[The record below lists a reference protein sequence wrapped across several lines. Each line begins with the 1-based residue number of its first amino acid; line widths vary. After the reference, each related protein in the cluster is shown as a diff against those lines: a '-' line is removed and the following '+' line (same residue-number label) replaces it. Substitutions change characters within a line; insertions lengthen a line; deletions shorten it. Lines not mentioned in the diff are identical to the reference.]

1 MLSEL
6 ASFIERKPK
15 VVVAIIIFITLI
27 FASFIPS
34 LKMGTSTKD
43 FVPDNEMVRAS
54 DRINEYFG
62 EDEEPVMIILYGKDV
77 VSADS
82 IKAEYNIGKKLK
94 EISGTEGVVGVA
106 NFVSAI
112 CGMEYQKDM
121 EECSDDEIRN
131 AYNDLMN
138 PVSAVTSYDAEDSKY
153 DFADITGFEMKAC
166 KKSVEI
172 VFHVKNLAI
181 PKFSSVEWYVS
192 FKNKVDPAKLNLSY
206 IISCRT
212 APPQWELG
220 GGMKNIEAIKNFKE
234 EKAEAFIW
242 VGKDGKY
249 MDFPLNA
256 SIAID
261 EHEIYMNISREE
273 LSKYGIAPSF
283 GNASLPAK
291 LYDMEAGSRVAVPFP
306 FSMNS
311 GILYWIIKLMENS
324 FIENLIM
331 RFQQN
336 FSFEMV
342 EKLLEKKEAISL
354 NDFNNAWRNMDSVNI
369 EQQLLI
375 RQPVMDDLR
384 NSALMFLSSENG
396 KAKATLMIAQ
406 INGSLDTNSLKQVS
420 RKIVSV
426 LEREAQKYGFKVE
439 VTGSSVIS
447 YQIDD
452 LTNKSN
458 KIIIPSIFIAII
470 LILFINFRRIS
481 YVIISLLGLSLAIV
495 WLFGTMALIGIKF
508 NTLAIALVPLLMG
521 LGVDYSVHIFHNYL
535 HEIGNGKS
543 VREAMILSIKEIGL
557 ALILA
562 TITTAVSFLSFLSA
576 SIPSVRDFGILAA
589 IGIAYT
595 FIIAITFEAAL
606 RYLLDRGKEIEA
618 KKSESRFSAGKIM
631 ERLSDLLCKNPLKV
645 VAVVSIITILMGAA
659 AINVKTSFS
668 LEEFMPKD
676 SEAIKAMEKLP
687 KYFPSAGEDQE
698 YILLE
703 GNVASVEALKGIKKT
718 MENIGDDV
726 YVAKLPDG
734 RVKADSIYSIM
745 QDAIKENESLKE
757 KFNVGNDGIPG
768 SNEDVISFYN
778 YLYENE
784 KFSQRVKSVL
794 HRNDGKYDATVIRIY
809 TKLTH
814 LENSNEVMKRLY
826 EDLKGDVSNYG
837 NAKATITG
845 SMVLIYTIMK
855 SLTKSQLSSTIVCII
870 IAAIV
875 IIIAYRK
882 PLLGLLTMIPVVI
895 SSIWIMGT
903 IYIAGYTLNVM
914 TVMIT
919 SLTIGLGITY
929 AIHVVERFRLVA
941 DKTGDV
947 LHAVEEAIENTGQ
960 AVMMA
965 AITTVAGFIVLIFSP
980 MPPEQ
985 QFGFLTATTIIYS
998 FLTTMLMIPPLLLLW
1013 GKWRKKRK
1021 GYIISP

>member
-1 MLSEL
+1 
-6 ASFIERKPK
+6 
-15 VVVAIIIFITLI
+15 
-27 FASFIPS
+27 
-34 LKMGTSTKD
+34 
-43 FVPDNEMVRAS
+43 
-54 DRINEYFG
+54 
-62 EDEEPVMIILYGKDV
+62 
-77 VSADS
+77 
-82 IKAEYNIGKKLK
+82 
-94 EISGTEGVVGVA
+94 
-106 NFVSAI
+106 
-112 CGMEYQKDM
+112 
-121 EECSDDEIRN
+121 
-131 AYNDLMN
+131 
-138 PVSAVTSYDAEDSKY
+138 
-153 DFADITGFEMKAC
+153 
-166 KKSVEI
+166 
-172 VFHVKNLAI
+172 
-181 PKFSSVEWYVS
+181 
-192 FKNKVDPAKLNLSY
+192 
-206 IISCRT
+206 
-212 APPQWELG
+212 
-220 GGMKNIEAIKNFKE
+220 
-234 EKAEAFIW
+234 
-242 VGKDGKY
+242 
-249 MDFPLNA
+249 
-256 SIAID
+256 
-261 EHEIYMNISREE
+261 
-273 LSKYGIAPSF
+273 
-283 GNASLPAK
+283 
-291 LYDMEAGSRVAVPFP
+291 
-306 FSMNS
+306 
-311 GILYWIIKLMENS
+311 
-324 FIENLIM
+324 
-331 RFQQN
+331 
-336 FSFEMV
+336 
-342 EKLLEKKEAISL
+342 
-354 NDFNNAWRNMDSVNI
+354 
-369 EQQLLI
+369 
-375 RQPVMDDLR
+375 
-384 NSALMFLSSENG
+384 
-396 KAKATLMIAQ
+396 
-406 INGSLDTNSLKQVS
+406 
-420 RKIVSV
+420 
-426 LEREAQKYGFKVE
+426 
-439 VTGSSVIS
+439 
-447 YQIDD
+447 
-452 LTNKSN
+452 
-458 KIIIPSIFIAII
+458 
-470 LILFINFRRIS
+470 
-481 YVIISLLGLSLAIV
+481 
-495 WLFGTMALIGIKF
+495 
-508 NTLAIALVPLLMG
+508 
-521 LGVDYSVHIFHNYL
+521 
-535 HEIGNGKS
+535 
-543 VREAMILSIKEIGL
+543 
-557 ALILA
+557 
-562 TITTAVSFLSFLSA
+562 
-576 SIPSVRDFGILAA
+576 
-589 IGIAYT
+589 
-595 FIIAITFEAAL
+595 
-606 RYLLDRGKEIEA
+606 
-618 KKSESRFSAGKIM
+618 
-631 ERLSDLLCKNPLKV
+631 
-645 VAVVSIITILMGAA
+645 MGAA

-718 MENIGDDV
+718 MENIGDDA

-947 LHAVEEAIENTGQ
+947 LHAVEEAVENTGQ

-965 AITTVAGFIVLIFSP
+965 ALTTVAGFIVLIFSP

>member
-15 VVVAIIIFITLI
+15 TVVAIIIFITLI

-34 LKMGTSTKD
+34 LKMGTSTRD
-43 FVPDNEMVRAS
+43 FMPDNEMVRAS

-62 EDEEPVMIILYGKDV
+62 ENEEPVMIILHGKNV
-77 VSADS
+77 VSVDS
-82 IKAEYNIGKKLK
+82 IKAEYNIGKKLN
-94 EISGTEGVVGVA
+94 EIEGVEGVVGVA

-112 CGMEYQKDM
+112 CGMEYQKDL
-121 EECSDDEIRN
+121 EECSDDEIKN

-138 PVSAVTSYDAEDSKY
+138 PVSVATSYDAQDSKY
-153 DFADITGFEMKAC
+153 DFADITGFEMKAHR
-166 KKSVEI
+166 KSIEI
-172 VFHVKNLAI
+172 IFHVKNLAI
-181 PKFSSVEWYVS
+181 PKLSSVEWYVS

-212 APPQWELG
+212 TAPQWELG
-220 GGMKNIEAIKNFKE
+220 GGMKNIEAIRNFKE

-242 VGKDGKY
+242 IGEHGRY
-249 MDFPLNA
+249 MNFPLNA
-256 SIAID
+256 SIALD
-261 EHEIYMNISREE
+261 RNEIYMNISREE

-291 LYDMEAGSRVAVPFP
+291 LYDMEAGSRVAMPFP
-306 FSMNS
+306 LSINS

-342 EKLLEKKEAISL
+342 EKLLEEKEVISL
-354 NDFNNAWRNMDSVNI
+354 NDFNNAWRNIDDVNI
-369 EQQLLI
+369 EQQILI
-375 RQPVMDDLR
+375 KQPVMDDLR
-384 NSALMFLSSENG
+384 NSALMFLSSENWR
-396 KAKATLMIAQ
+396 ATLMIAQ
-406 INGSLDTNSLKQVS
+406 INGSMGINSLKEVS

-426 LEREAQKYGFKVE
+426 LEKEAKKYGFNIE

-452 LTNKSN
+452 LTDKSN
-458 KIIIPSIFIAII
+458 RIIVPVIFIAII
-470 LILFINFRRIS
+470 LILLINFRRPS
-481 YVIISLLGLSLAIV
+481 YVIIPLLGLSLAII

-535 HEIGNGKS
+535 HEMGNGKS

-606 RYLLDRGKEIEA
+606 RYLLDRGKELTV
-618 KKSESRFSAGKIM
+618 KKSKSRFSAGKIM

-645 VAVVSIITILMGAA
+645 VALVSIITILMGAA

-668 LEEFMPKD
+668 LEEFMPKN

-687 KYFPSAGEDQE
+687 EYFPSAGEDQE
-698 YILLE
+698 YILIE
-703 GNVASVEALKGIKKT
+703 GDVASMDALKGIKKT

-726 YVAKLPDG
+726 YVAKMPDG
-734 RVKADSIYSIM
+734 RIKADSIYLIM
-745 QDAIKENESLKE
+745 QDAINENESLKE
-757 KFNVGNDGIPG
+757 KFNVGNDGIPA
-768 SNEDVISFYN
+768 SDSDVIAFYN

-794 HRNDGKYDATVIRIY
+794 HRNEGKYDATVIRIY

-814 LENSNEVMKRLY
+814 LENSNEVMKKLY

-845 SMVLIYTIMK
+845 SMVLAYTIME

-903 IYIAGYTLNVM
+903 IYLAGYSLNVM

-947 LHAVEEAIENTGQ
+947 LHAVEESVENTGQ

-1013 GKWRKKRK
+1013 GKWRKRRK